1 MKKLLFGLCSLAL
14 VTTLATACTES
25 GPDRLGE
32 RPADRDRTP
41 AASPATK
48 PPASSTAPSAPTT
61 PTTPTPA
68 PAEKPAQK

>member
-14 VTTLATACTES
+14 VTSLATACTES
-25 GPDRLGE
+25 RTDRLGE
-32 RPADRDRTP
+32 RPGARTP
-41 AASPATK
+41 PPSPTTP
-48 PPASSTAPSAPTT
+48 PPASSTAPSS

>member
-41 AASPATK
+41 AASPPTAT
-48 PPASSTAPSAPTT
+48 PPASRPAPSA

>member
-14 VTTLATACTES
+14 VTALATACTES
-25 GPDRLGE
+25 RTDRLGE

-41 AASPATK
+41 AASPPMTT
-48 PPASSTAPSAPTT
+48 PPAATSPATPST
-61 PTTPTPA
+61 PTTPA